1 MYIIIIILG
10 LNVYSMLKY
19 ETLVLTVAAV
29 KKIQERLL
37 YQLHRP
43 DVHQATKKF
52 MLNMQ
57 N

>member
-1 MYIIIIILG
+1 
-10 LNVYSMLKY
+10 MLKH
-19 ETLVLTVAAV
+19 ETLVLTVAAA

-43 DVHQATKKF
+43 DGRQATKKF
-52 MLNMQ
+52 ILNHQ

>member
-1 MYIIIIILG
+1 MI
-10 LNVYSMLKY
+10 KH

-43 DVHQATKKF
+43 DDRRATKKF
-52 MLNMQ
+52 ILNQ
-57 N
+57 HN

>member
-1 MYIIIIILG
+1 
-10 LNVYSMLKY
+10 MLKH

-43 DVHQATKKF
+43 DVNHANKKF
-52 MLNMQ
+52 VLNQQ

>member
-1 MYIIIIILG
+1 
-10 LNVYSMLKY
+10 MLKH
-19 ETLVLTVAAV
+19 ETLILTVAAV

-43 DVHQATKKF
+43 DDKRAVEKF
-52 MLNMQ
+52 KLNQQ

>member
-1 MYIIIIILG
+1 
-10 LNVYSMLKY
+10 MLKY